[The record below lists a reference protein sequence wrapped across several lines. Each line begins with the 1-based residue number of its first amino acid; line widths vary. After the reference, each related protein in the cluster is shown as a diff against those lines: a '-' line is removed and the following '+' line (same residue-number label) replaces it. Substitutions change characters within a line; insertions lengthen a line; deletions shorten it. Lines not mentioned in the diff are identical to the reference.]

1 MNQRTHLRF
10 FLSAA
15 VMAAFL
21 FSAANVHAAPPHIP
35 TVNLIL
41 WIFSDGLNSS
51 ENSAVA
57 AYQVSHPDVGITV
70 YHPTDLMA
78 ELNSA
83 PLASLPDLIYYPNDT
98 MAELLLN
105 HYLTPL
111 DPYGV
116 TPAYLTANFEPAA
129 AEAAMFGGKVFAI
142 PHLLEGI
149 ALLYNKD
156 TLPTQYVPAGPLDFA
171 GLAANAAQFAA
182 DYPGKTL
189 ICNQAFGSTD
199 AYHAA
204 PIFFGFGIPDYID
217 QIGHVYIRDP
227 KAVNAAAWI
236 QDLRP
241 VSLAYHDFDICKN
254 GLIDGSVGMW
264 WTGPWAVTWL
274 NAGGLSS
281 DKIGL
286 IPMGVPYLG
295 VKQNMVTVFAVH
307 RGYADEAVDFLKYFD
322 NPSNSIQYAVQENL
336 IPANSAALSDP
347 AVQSLPLVTAFA
359 SAYQSSTPLGK
370 SIYSS
375 CQWGPVGDAV
385 LELWNNPAADP
396 QALLD
401 TAHAQV
407 QECVNNLRST
417 YFPYSLNLPLL
428 RR

>member
-1 MNQRTHLRF
+1 M
-10 FLSAA
+10 
-15 VMAAFL
+15 
-21 FSAANVHAAPPHIP
+21 
-35 TVNLIL
+35 
-41 WIFSDGLNSS
+41 
-51 ENSAVA
+51 
-57 AYQVSHPDVGITV
+57 
-70 YHPTDLMA
+70 
-78 ELNSA
+78 
-83 PLASLPDLIYYPNDT
+83 
-98 MAELLLN
+98 
-105 HYLTPL
+105 
-111 DPYGV
+111 
-116 TPAYLTANFEPAA
+116 
-129 AEAAMFGGKVFAI
+129 
-142 PHLLEGI
+142 
-149 ALLYNKD
+149 
-156 TLPTQYVPAGPLDFA
+156 
-171 GLAANAAQFAA
+171 
-182 DYPGKTL
+182 
-189 ICNQAFGSTD
+189 
-199 AYHAA
+199 
-204 PIFFGFGIPDYID
+204 
-217 QIGHVYIRDP
+217 
-227 KAVNAAAWI
+227 
-236 QDLRP
+236 
-241 VSLAYHDFDICKN
+241 SLAYHDFDICKN

-281 DKIGL
+281 DKNGL